1 MHSVSVLYES
11 VSTSPSRLP
20 SPPTSPCLTPPPSI
34 PPHVSLPH
42 ASLANAPLPHAVLAN
57 APLPH
62 GSLANAPLPHVSQ
75 HHAFFT
81 LFYLYLIIKK
91 CLTENLFWFLL
102 QTIEAMFRM
111 DVKLHGF
118 LH

>member
-62 GSLANAPLPHVSQ
+62 VSQ

-91 CLTENLFWFLL
+91 FLTENLFWFLL
-102 QTIEAMFRM
+102 QTIEAMFCM

>member
-34 PPHVSLPH
+34 PPHVSL
-42 ASLANAPLPHAVLAN
+42 LHAVLAN

-81 LFYLYLIIKK
+81 LFYLYLIIKNFS
-91 CLTENLFWFLL
+91 TVNLFWFLL